1 MIRARQTVLRWIRP
15 LHQRFR
21 NQKLDIFL
29 KLLENGHAGTLLDV
43 GGGPGIT
50 GEFLRLYA
58 ACSRVCVVNLEP
70 PAWKQG
76 KIGPPDIVLADGCTL
91 PFRSGA
97 FDWVFC
103 NAVIEHV
110 GGWTRQKQFADEI
123 RRVSARGYFVATPN
137 KYFPVEPH
145 TLLPFFQF
153 LPPGLQRRAVRFS
166 PGYVTGYEEIHL
178 ISASELRQLFPEA
191 QVRSIGTPILGNNL
205 VAFYAAD

>member
-1 MIRARQTVLRWIRP
+1 MVHLRQSVLQWIRP

-29 KLLENGHAGTLLDV
+29 KLLKNGHAGTLLDV

-70 PAWKQG
+70 PPWNKHETHHV
-76 KIGPPDIVLADGCTL
+76 KIVLADGCRL
-91 PFRSGA
+91 PFPPRS

-110 GGWTRQKQFADEI
+110 GGWVRQTQFADEI

-137 KYFPVEPH
+137 KYFPLEPH

-153 LPPGLQRRAVRFS
+153 LPPGIQRRAVRFS
-166 PGYVTGYEEIHL
+166 PGYVTRYEEIHL
-178 ISASELRQLFPEA
+178 VSAGELRQLFPEA
-191 QVRSIGTPILGNNL
+191 EVRSIGTPFLGNNL